1 MTKITTFLLLISSF
15 LSFAQKE
22 AKIPRKIS
30 KSPTELAQYLVVGA
44 RTKQEKVDT
53 IYNWVIRNI
62 DYDHEKSSSGDPFF
76 YEDESKVLKSN
87 IGTCTGYS
95 NLVKAMLNEVG
106 VKSEVIYGYVHDEL
120 IDSLTVPMECTHAWL
135 AIEMDA
141 KWCLADP
148 TWDAGYVGNI
158 ETNKVEKYKNKWS
171 KLTSKYDN
179 ADAKLEEKKIAKP
192 HKGESYIS
200 KQKKCKERRSKATD
214 KLKRKEHNAKD
225 FTGDHGFV
233 RDPGDAWYLVSPDS
247 FLVSHLPANPMWQL
261 MERPV
266 TIENFAQIKINGN
279 TVLSIS
285 EELKLEDLDFESEI
299 RRYTRLDYLERLKWS
314 AEDAVIYNPINYQM
328 LAQNYY
334 NWLTIMGDD
343 EFQDA
348 AGDKHKVNSF
358 RELLGDIDS
367 LKAYSKLAKVNAKIE
382 YRYTSSTYKKM
393 YKDEVS
399 VRKDQAKVIFKGL
412 KENKKTLEDAEE
424 NIERLEKNF
433 KKMTEKVA
441 KLDENSSSKSLFS
454 DKDAVQNF
462 TDSLERLTQRF
473 EVKTALWKR
482 ALDSTY
488 LQNVYNSLWQS
499 LNLLGA
505 KSYYLEIKNYA
516 TAQHIREVDSLLND
530 ELAELK
536 SLYTD
541 SIPIEMFGKPMYRDV
556 QEIYAF
562 LAYVRPQIEDMKS
575 SKQIAS
581 AKKIMGY
588 YNSEVQQ
595 QLESYVKMSK
605 RAYGHCKWMT
615 NILKDFDKL
624 WQEAEED
631 ILDQERLIEERF
643 EFIHE
648 VIESKKSRNEKFYT
662 MISESSKAWKSDFKN
677 K

>member
-1 MTKITTFLLLISSF
+1 M
-15 LSFAQKE
+15 
-22 AKIPRKIS
+22 
-30 KSPTELAQYLVVGA
+30 
-44 RTKQEKVDT
+44 
-53 IYNWVIRNI
+53 
-62 DYDHEKSSSGDPFF
+62 
-76 YEDESKVLKSN
+76 
-87 IGTCTGYS
+87 
-95 NLVKAMLNEVG
+95 
-106 VKSEVIYGYVHDEL
+106 
-120 IDSLTVPMECTHAWL
+120 
-135 AIEMDA
+135 
-141 KWCLADP
+141 
-148 TWDAGYVGNI
+148 
-158 ETNKVEKYKNKWS
+158 
-171 KLTSKYDN
+171 
-179 ADAKLEEKKIAKP
+179 
-192 HKGESYIS
+192 
-200 KQKKCKERRSKATD
+200 
-214 KLKRKEHNAKD
+214 
-225 FTGDHGFV
+225 
-233 RDPGDAWYLVSPDS
+233 
-247 FLVSHLPANPMWQL
+247 
-261 MERPV
+261 
-266 TIENFAQIKINGN
+266 
-279 TVLSIS
+279 
-285 EELKLEDLDFESEI
+285 
-299 RRYTRLDYLERLKWS
+299 
-314 AEDAVIYNPINYQM
+314 
-328 LAQNYY
+328 
-334 NWLTIMGDD
+334 
-343 EFQDA
+343 
-348 AGDKHKVNSF
+348 
-358 RELLGDIDS
+358 
-367 LKAYSKLAKVNAKIE
+367 
-382 YRYTSSTYKKM
+382 SSTYKLTL
-393 YKDEVS
+393 
-399 VRKDQAKVIFKGL
+399 AA
-412 KENKKTLEDAEE
+412 KTLEDAEE
-424 NIERLEKNF
+424 NIERLEKNL